1 MPEQLLSVRV
11 TSYFYR
17 ILLILLIIV
26 PIAYGSYLWSKEKIW
41 RTEITDDPQD
51 IQERTQARGLLASL
65 LGAFITGIIGVIM
78 AYTGVTQNNIE
89 IGFGFLFAPVL
100 GFLLDSII
108 GTDTGLRLARSS
120 LWEGI
125 KYTISRLADGSF
137 IRFVVTFLM
146 DLYISKPMSAI
157 FKAFSIFNL
166 EKIALPGIFAVFD
179 RFALQNITSI
189 VQGLVGIITFQT
201 YSNQSRFLWAYPD
214 KTLAKENR
222 VSSFTIMVVTSLAG
236 IFYISQYAKE
246 VTSLSM
252 HIAVTIMSFILL
264 TILYQS
270 GTMEEEYISPEDYKE
285 DDKQKPYTENKF
297 YTGVGIFSIFLFI
310 GIILPFWKRTTP
322 EFSEVRNSLSDLG
335 KLLRKEVTD
344 PITRKVLAAM
354 DTEFQTTG
362 KI

>member
-1 MPEQLLSVRV
+1 MSELLSVRV

-26 PIAYGSYLWSKEKIW
+26 PITYGSYLWSKEKIW
-41 RTEITDDPQD
+41 RTEITDDPKD
-51 IQERTQARGLLASL
+51 IEERTQSRGLLASL
-65 LGAFITGIIGVIM
+65 LSAFVTGIIGVIM

-100 GFLLDSII
+100 GFLFDAII
-108 GTDTGLRLARSS
+108 GTDTGLRLARANP
-120 LWEGI
+120 LEGI
-125 KYTISRLADGSF
+125 KYTLSRLADGSF
-137 IRFVVTFLM
+137 IRFIVTFLM
-146 DLYISKPMSAI
+146 DMYISKPMSAI

-166 EKIALPGIFAVFD
+166 EKIALPGIFRAFD
-179 RFALQNITSI
+179 TFALKNVTSI

-214 KTLAKENR
+214 KTLAKESR

-236 IFYISQYAKE
+236 IFYLSQYAKE

-270 GTMEEEYISPEDYKE
+270 GTMDEEYIPPGEYKE
-285 DDKQKPYTENKF
+285 DENEKPYTNKKF
-297 YTGVGIFSIFLFI
+297 YTGFGVFLLFLFI
-310 GIILPFWKRTTP
+310 GIILPFLRRQKP
-322 EFSEVRNSLSDLG
+322 ELLADRNSLSELG
-335 KLLRKEVTD
+335 KTLRKEVTD

-354 DTEFQTTG
+354 DLEFQTTG